1 MGLPTS
7 VRPWAL
13 DCHGGIES
21 RRVGPPAMTSA
32 IQVGEIPA
40 LIQERLR
47 QLRHQLFPQRLRLQI
62 DDHGL
67 SAQLLTRGKTPLPPP
82 VQVPLPAGI
91 CRQGIPQNG
100 AALGDFIGDW
110 LLELGLVACQVEA
123 VLPGAVCQ
131 WRVVTWPFDDQPDDP
146 LQALRQLQIDLG
158 ESLKLEQSYLGWQ
171 PLPPGPGAQ
180 ARTLLVA
187 APKPVVQAWQ
197 EVFVVAGVSFQRLI
211 PAQVQQWRALQPLWG
226 DDPRSEH
233 WFLELGVEGSRL
245 WRVVDGVPVADW
257 PLPACPPGAGP
268 DPAWAEA
275 LTRCQLFWRQQAGL
289 HRQQD
294 SPAAQRWFWYGRPE
308 SGGSELWEQPL
319 WEQSLADLVQPWP
332 LERVSLTD
340 RVPPSDPLPGWDSAA
355 PGLDLLQE
363 TRADQPGQA
372 GQAAGAADWQPPLR
386 RGAAI
391 GAALVAAM
399 GLAAGGLVA
408 IQVDNQAEI
417 DRLLPVQAL
426 ADGLQARLQSER
438 RRLRLLQRGNQ
449 ALADGLVAVRS
460 GSALL
465 EDLRRRTP
473 AGVQFTELKVEPALL
488 QLKGRATDPQAFA
501 RINALQLALQASPL
515 FQPQGVQLVKA
526 NRDEAPSGAGT
537 AAGAGVR
544 GRQPVVFELTA
555 AFADR
560 PALLDGEQLRALGA
574 DGMAQRLLLL
584 QRAGVLP

>member
-1 MGLPTS
+1 
-7 VRPWAL
+7 
-13 DCHGGIES
+13 
-21 RRVGPPAMTSA
+21 MTAA
-32 IQVGEIPA
+32 IQVGEFPA

-47 QLRHQLFPQRLRLQI
+47 QVRHQLFPQRLRLQI
-62 DDHGL
+62 HDQGL
-67 SAQLLTRGKTPLPPP
+67 SVQVLTRGKAPMPPP

-123 VLPGAVCQ
+123 VLPAAVCQ
-131 WRVVTWPFDDQPDDP
+131 WRVVTWPFDDHPDEP
-146 LQALRQLQIDLG
+146 IQALRQLQIDLG
-158 ESLKLEQSYLGWQ
+158 ESLRLEQSYLGWQ
-171 PLPPGPGAQ
+171 PLPLGPEAQ
-180 ARTLLVA
+180 ARALLVA
-187 APKPVVQAWQ
+187 APKTVVQAWQ
-197 EVFVVAGVSFQRLI
+197 EVFAVAGVSLQRLI
-211 PAQVQQWRALQPLWG
+211 PAQVQQWRAFQRLWC
-226 DDPRSEH
+226 DDTATEH
-233 WFLELGVEGSRL
+233 WFLHLGDQRSRL
-245 WRVVDGVPVADW
+245 WLVVDGVPVADW
-257 PLPACPPGAGP
+257 PLPACSPGAGP

-275 LTRCQLFWRQQAGL
+275 ITRCQLFWRQQAGPL
-289 HRQQD
+289 RPQD
-294 SPAAQRWFWYGRPE
+294 PPAPQRWYWYGGPE
-308 SGGSELWEQPL
+308 LGVAELWAQPL
-319 WEQSLADLVQPWP
+319 AALVQPWP
-332 LERVSLTD
+332 LERVSLTE
-340 RVPPSDPLPGWDSAA
+340 RVSPSDPVPGWDPAT

-363 TRADQPGQA
+363 ARGDQPGQA
-372 GQAAGAADWQPPLR
+372 AVPADWQPPLR

-391 GAALVAAM
+391 GAALVAVM

-408 IQVDNQAEI
+408 IQVGNQAEI

-473 AGVQFTELKVEPALL
+473 AGVQFTDVKVEPALL
-488 QLKGRATDPQAFA
+488 HLKGRATDPQAFA

-526 NRDEAPSGAGT
+526 NRDEAPAGSGT
-537 AAGAGVR
+537 AAGAGAR

>member
-7 VRPWAL
+7 ARPWAL

-32 IQVGEIPA
+32 IQVEEIPA

-47 QLRHQLFPQRLRLQI
+47 QLQHQLFPQRLRLQI

-158 ESLKLEQSYLGWQ
+158 ESLKLEHSYLGWQ

-197 EVFVVAGVSFQRLI
+197 EVFAVAGVSLQCLI
-211 PAQVQQWRALQPLWG
+211 PAQVQQWRALQSLWG
-226 DDPRSEH
+226 DDTSSEH

-245 WRVVDGVPVADW
+245 WLVVDGVPVADW

-275 LTRCQLFWRQQAGL
+275 LSRCQLFWRQQAGPPL
-289 HRQQD
+289 QQD
-294 SPAAQRWFWYGRPE
+294 PPAVQRWFWYGRPE
-308 SGGSELWEQPL
+308 LAGPEPGGSELWGQPL
-319 WEQSLADLVQPWP
+319 AALVQPWP
-332 LERVSLTD
+332 LEQVSLTD
-340 RVPPSDPLPGWDSAA
+340 RVPGWDPAV
-355 PGLDLLQE
+355 PGMDLLQE
-363 TRADQPGQA
+363 TRGDQP

-399 GLAAGGLVA
+399 GLVAGGLVA
-408 IQVDNQAEI
+408 IQVGNQAEI

-473 AGVQFTELKVEPALL
+473 AGVQFTEVKVEPALL
-488 QLKGRATDPQAFA
+488 QLKGRATDPQAFG

-526 NRDEAPSGAGT
+526 NRDEAPSGSGT
-537 AAGAGVR
+537 AAGAGAR

-555 AFADR
+555 TFADR

>member
-1 MGLPTS
+1 
-7 VRPWAL
+7 
-13 DCHGGIES
+13 
-21 RRVGPPAMTSA
+21 MTSA

-47 QLRHQLFPQRLRLQI
+47 QVRHQLFPQRLRLQI
-62 DDHGL
+62 HDQGL
-67 SAQLLTRGKTPLPPP
+67 SVQVLTRGKAPMPPP

-100 AALGDFIGDW
+100 PALGDFIGDW

-158 ESLKLEQSYLGWQ
+158 ESLNLEQSYLGWQ
-171 PLPPGPGAQ
+171 PLPSGPGAQ
-180 ARTLLVA
+180 ARALLVA
-187 APKPVVQAWQ
+187 APKPVVRAWQ
-197 EVFVVAGVSFQRLI
+197 EVFAAAGLSLHRLI
-211 PAQVQQWRALQPLWG
+211 PAQVLQWQALQPLWG
-226 DDPRSEH
+226 DDTPSEHCPSEH
-233 WFLELGVEGSRL
+233 WFVALGDGRSRL
-245 WRVVDGVPVADW
+245 WLVVDGVPVADW
-257 PLPACPPGAGP
+257 PLPACAPGAGL

-275 LTRCQLFWRQQAGL
+275 LTRCQLFWRQQAGPQL
-289 HRQQD
+289 QQD
-294 SPAAQRWFWYGRPE
+294 PPAIQRWYWYGGPE

-319 WEQSLADLVQPWP
+319 AALVQPWP
-332 LERVSLTD
+332 LERVSL
-340 RVPPSDPLPGWDSAA
+340 SDPAPGWDSAD
-355 PGLDLLQE
+355 PWMDLLQE
-363 TRADQPGQA
+363 TRGGQPGP
-372 GQAAGAADWQPPLR
+372 AALAANWQPLLR

-399 GLAAGGLVA
+399 GLVAGGLAA
-408 IQVDNQAEI
+408 IQVGNQAEI

-473 AGVQFTELKVEPALL
+473 AGVQFTEGKVEPALL
-488 QLKGRATDPQAFA
+488 RLKGRATDPKAFA
-501 RINALQLALQASPL
+501 RINALQVALQTSPL
-515 FQPQGVQLVKA
+515 FQPQGVLLVKA
-526 NRDEAPSGAGT
+526 KRDEAPADPGK
-537 AAGAGVR
+537 AAGAGAAW
-544 GRQPVVFELTA
+544 RQPVVFELTA
-555 AFADR
+555 AFAER

>member
-13 DCHGGIES
+13 GCHGGIES
-21 RRVGPPAMTSA
+21 RRAVPPAMTSA

-47 QLRHQLFPQRLRLQI
+47 QVRHQLFPQRLCLQI
-62 DDHGL
+62 DDQGL
-67 SAQLLTRGKTPLPPP
+67 SVQLLTRGKAPQPSP
-82 VQVPLPAGI
+82 VAVPLPVGI
-91 CRQGIPQNG
+91 CHQGIPQNG

-123 VLPGAVCQ
+123 VLPVAVCQ
-131 WRVVTWPFDDQPDDP
+131 WRVVTWPFDDHPDDP

-158 ESLKLEQSYLGWQ
+158 ESLKLEQSYLDWQ
-171 PLPPGPGAQ
+171 PLPPGPGSQ
-180 ARTLLVA
+180 ARALLVA

-197 EVFVVAGVSFQRLI
+197 EVFAVAGVSLQRLI
-211 PAQVQQWRALQPLWG
+211 PAQLQQWRALQPLWG
-226 DDPRSEH
+226 DNATSEH
-233 WFLELGVEGSRL
+233 WFVELGDQRSRL
-245 WRVVDGVPVADW
+245 WLVVDGVPVADW
-257 PLPACPPGAGP
+257 PLPACSSGAGP

-275 LTRCQLFWRQQAGL
+275 LTRCQLFWRQQAGSQG
-289 HRQQD
+289 QQD
-294 SPAAQRWFWYGRPE
+294 PPAPQHWYWYGGPE
-308 SGGSELWEQPL
+308 SGGPELGGSELWEQPL
-319 WEQSLADLVQPWP
+319 AALVQPWP
-332 LERVSLTD
+332 LERVLLSD
-340 RVPPSDPLPGWDSAA
+340 RVSGWDPATY
-355 PGLDLLQE
+355 GMDLLQE
-363 TRADQPGQA
+363 TRGDQPGQA
-372 GQAAGAADWQPPLR
+372 ALAPDWRPPLW

-399 GLAAGGLVA
+399 GLVAGGLVA
-408 IQVDNQAEI
+408 IQAGSQAEI

-449 ALADGLVAVRS
+449 AVADGLVAVRS

-473 AGVQFTELKVEPALL
+473 AGVQLTEVKVEPASLH
-488 QLKGRATDPQAFA
+488 LKGRATDSQAFA

-515 FQPQGVQLVKA
+515 FQPDGVQLVKA
-526 NRDEAPSGAGT
+526 NRDEAVAGAGT
-537 AAGAGVR
+537 AAGAGAR
-544 GRQPVVFELTA
+544 GRQPVLFELTA
-555 AFADR
+555 GFAER
-560 PALLDGEQLRALGA
+560 PVLLDGEQLRALGA

>member
-7 VRPWAL
+7 ARPWAL
-13 DCHGGIES
+13 ACHGGIES
-21 RRVGPPAMTSA
+21 RRAVPPAMTSA

-40 LIQERLR
+40 LIQERFR
-47 QLRHQLFPQRLRLQI
+47 QVRHQLFPQRLRLQI
-62 DDHGL
+62 GDHGL
-67 SAQLLTRGKTPLPPP
+67 SVQLLARGKAPLPPP

-91 CRQGIPQNG
+91 CREGIPQNG

-131 WRVVTWPFDDQPDDP
+131 WRVVTWPFNEQPDDP

-158 ESLKLEQSYLGWQ
+158 ESLKLERSYLGWQ

-197 EVFVVAGVSFQRLI
+197 EVFAVAGVSLQRLI

-226 DDPRSEH
+226 DDSKCEH
-233 WFLELGVEGSRL
+233 WFIALGDQRSRL
-245 WRVVDGVPVADW
+245 WLVADGVPVADW
-257 PLPACPPGAGP
+257 PLPACPPGASP
-268 DPAWAEA
+268 DQAWAGA
-275 LTRCQLFWRQQAGL
+275 LTRCQLFWRQQADP
-289 HRQQD
+289 HREQD
-294 SPAAQRWFWYGRPE
+294 PPAAQRWYWYGGPE
-308 SGGSELWEQPL
+308 PGGSALWDQSLWEQPL
-319 WEQSLADLVQPWP
+319 AALVQPWS
-332 LERVSLTD
+332 LERVSLSE
-340 RVPPSDPLPGWDSAA
+340 RVSPSDPVPGWDPAA
-355 PGLDLLQE
+355 PVLDLLQE
-363 TRADQPGQA
+363 TRGDQPGQA
-372 GQAAGAADWQPPLR
+372 AQAAGAGDWQPPLL

-391 GAALVAAM
+391 GAALVAVM
-399 GLAAGGLVA
+399 GLVAGGLAV
-408 IQVDNQAEI
+408 IQAGNQAEI
-417 DRLLPVQAL
+417 DRLLPGQAL
-426 ADGLQARLQSER
+426 ADGLQARLQGER
-438 RRLRLLQRGNQ
+438 RRLRLLQRGNR

-473 AGVQFTELKVEPALL
+473 AGVQFTEVKVEPALL

-515 FQPQGVQLVKA
+515 FQSQGVQLVKA
-526 NRDEAPSGAGT
+526 NRDGAPSSSGT
-537 AAGAGVR
+537 AAGAGAR
-544 GRQPVVFELTA
+544 GREPVVFELTG

-560 PALLDGEQLRALGA
+560 PALLDGVQLRALGA
-574 DGMAQRLLLL
+574 DGMAQRRLLL

>member
-1 MGLPTS
+1 
-7 VRPWAL
+7 
-13 DCHGGIES
+13 
-21 RRVGPPAMTSA
+21 MTSA

-67 SAQLLTRGKTPLPPP
+67 SAQLLTRGKAPLPPP
-82 VQVPLPAGI
+82 VEVPLPAGI

-158 ESLKLEQSYLGWQ
+158 ESLKLEHSYLGWQ

-197 EVFVVAGVSFQRLI
+197 EVFAVAGVSLQCLI
-211 PAQVQQWRALQPLWG
+211 PAQVQQWRALQSLWG
-226 DDPRSEH
+226 DDTSSEH
-233 WFLELGVEGSRL
+233 WFVELGDEGSRL
-245 WRVVDGVPVADW
+245 WLVVDGVPVADW

-275 LTRCQLFWRQQAGL
+275 LTRCQLFWRQQDGPHL
-289 HRQQD
+289 QQD
-294 SPAAQRWFWYGRPE
+294 PPAAQRWFWYGRPE
-308 SGGSELWEQPL
+308 LAGPEPGSSELWGQPL
-319 WEQSLADLVQPWP
+319 AALVQPWP

-340 RVPPSDPLPGWDSAA
+340 RVPGWDPAA
-355 PGLDLLQE
+355 PGMDLLQE
-363 TRADQPGQA
+363 TRGDQP
-372 GQAAGAADWQPPLR
+372 GQAAGAADWRPPLR

-399 GLAAGGLVA
+399 GLVAGGLAA
-408 IQVDNQAEI
+408 IQVGNQAEI

-473 AGVQFTELKVEPALL
+473 AGVQFTDVKVEPALL
-488 QLKGRATDPQAFA
+488 HLKGRATDPQAFA

-526 NRDEAPSGAGT
+526 NRDEAPSGSGT
-537 AAGAGVR
+537 AAGAGAS

>member
-1 MGLPTS
+1 
-7 VRPWAL
+7 
-13 DCHGGIES
+13 
-21 RRVGPPAMTSA
+21 MTSA

-47 QLRHQLFPQRLRLQI
+47 QVRHQLFPQRLRLQI
-62 DDHGL
+62 DDQGL
-67 SAQLLTRGKTPLPPP
+67 SAQLVNRGKAPMPPP
-82 VQVPLPAGI
+82 VEVLLPAGI
-91 CRQGIPQNG
+91 CSQGIPQNG

-123 VLPGAVCQ
+123 VLPWTVCQ
-131 WRVVTWPFDDQPDDP
+131 WRVVTWPFEDQPDAP

-158 ESLKLEQSYLGWQ
+158 ESLRLEQSYLGWQ
-171 PLPPGPGAQ
+171 PLPPGPGSQ
-180 ARTLLVA
+180 ARALVVA
-187 APKPVVQAWQ
+187 APKPLVQAWQ
-197 EVFVVAGVSFQRLI
+197 EVFAVAGVSLQRLI

-226 DDPRSEH
+226 DDATSEH
-233 WFLELGVEGSRL
+233 WFVDWGDQRSRL
-245 WRVVDGVPVADW
+245 WLVVDGVPVADW
-257 PLPACPPGAGP
+257 PLPACSPGAGP

-275 LTRCQLFWRQQAGL
+275 ITRCQLFWRQQAGP

-294 SPAAQRWFWYGRPE
+294 PPAPQRWYWYGGPE
-308 SGGSELWEQPL
+308 SGGSELWEQSL
-319 WEQSLADLVQPWP
+319 WEQSLAALVQPWP
-332 LERVSLTD
+332 LERVSLTE
-340 RVPPSDPLPGWDSAA
+340 RVSPSDPLPGWDPAV
-355 PGLDLLQE
+355 PGMDLLQE
-363 TRADQPGQA
+363 IRGDQP
-372 GQAAGAADWQPPLR
+372 GQAAGAAEWQPPLR

-391 GAALVAAM
+391 GAGLLAAM
-399 GLAAGGLVA
+399 GLVAGGLVA
-408 IQVDNQAEI
+408 IQVGNQAEI

-426 ADGLQARLQSER
+426 ADGLQARLQGER
-438 RRLRLLQRGNQ
+438 RRLRLLQQGNQ

-473 AGVQFTELKVEPALL
+473 AGVQFTEVKVEPALL
-488 QLKGRATDPQAFA
+488 HLKGRATDPQAFA

-526 NRDEAPSGAGT
+526 SRDEAPAGAGT
-537 AAGAGVR
+537 ASGAGAL

>member
-7 VRPWAL
+7 VRRWAL
-13 DCHGGIES
+13 DCPGGSES
-21 RRVGPPAMTSA
+21 SRVVPPAMTSA
-32 IQVGEIPA
+32 IQVGELPA
-40 LIQERLR
+40 LIQEWLR
-47 QLRHQLFPQRLRLQI
+47 QVRHQLFPQRLRLQI
-62 DDHGL
+62 DDQGL
-67 SAQLLTRGKTPLPPP
+67 SVQVLTRGKAPMPPP
-82 VQVPLPAGI
+82 VEVPLPVGI

-131 WRVVTWPFDDQPDDP
+131 WRVVTWPFDDHPDDP

-158 ESLKLEQSYLGWQ
+158 GSLRLDQSYLGWQ

-180 ARTLLVA
+180 ARALLAA

-197 EVFVVAGVSFQRLI
+197 EVFAVAGVSLQRLI
-211 PAQVQQWRALQPLWG
+211 PAQVQQLRALQPLWG
-226 DDPRSEH
+226 DDATSEH

-245 WRVVDGVPVADW
+245 WLVVDGVPVADW

-289 HRQQD
+289 RRPQD
-294 SPAAQRWFWYGRPE
+294 PPAAQRWYYWYDGPE
-308 SGGSELWEQPL
+308 PGGPELWTQPL
-319 WEQSLADLVQPWP
+319 AALVQPWP
-332 LERVSLTD
+332 LDRVALSERV
-340 RVPPSDPLPGWDSAA
+340 PGWDPAV
-355 PGLDLLQE
+355 PGMDLLQE
-363 TRADQPGQA
+363 TRGDELGQT
-372 GQAAGAADWQPPLR
+372 AGAADWWPPLL
-386 RGAAI
+386 RGAAS

-399 GLAAGGLVA
+399 GLVAAGLAA
-408 IQVDNQAEI
+408 IQVGNQAET

-426 ADGLQARLQSER
+426 ADGLQARLQGER

-449 ALADGLVAVRS
+449 ALVAGLVAVRS

-473 AGVQFTELKVEPALL
+473 ARVQFTDLKVEPALL
-488 QLKGRATDPQAFA
+488 HLKGRATDPQAFA

-537 AAGAGVR
+537 AAGAGAR

>member
-7 VRPWAL
+7 ARPWAL

-32 IQVGEIPA
+32 IQVEEIPA

-47 QLRHQLFPQRLRLQI
+47 QLQHQLFPQRLRLQI

-158 ESLKLEQSYLGWQ
+158 ESLKLEHSYLGWQ

-197 EVFVVAGVSFQRLI
+197 EVFAVAGVSLQCLI
-211 PAQVQQWRALQPLWG
+211 PAQVQQWRALQSLWG
-226 DDPRSEH
+226 DDTSSEH

-245 WRVVDGVPVADW
+245 WLVVDGVPVADW

-275 LTRCQLFWRQQAGL
+275 LSRCQLFWRQQAGPHL
-289 HRQQD
+289 QQD
-294 SPAAQRWFWYGRPE
+294 PPAAQRWFWYGRPE
-308 SGGSELWEQPL
+308 LAGLESGGSELWGQPL
-319 WEQSLADLVQPWP
+319 AALVQPWP
-332 LERVSLTD
+332 LEQVSLTD
-340 RVPPSDPLPGWDSAA
+340 RVPGWDPAA
-355 PGLDLLQE
+355 PGMDLLQE
-363 TRADQPGQA
+363 TRGDQP

-399 GLAAGGLVA
+399 GLVAGGLVA
-408 IQVDNQAEI
+408 IQVGNQAEI

-473 AGVQFTELKVEPALL
+473 AGVQFTEVKVEPALL
-488 QLKGRATDPQAFA
+488 QLKGRATDPQAFG

-537 AAGAGVR
+537 AAGAGAR

-555 AFADR
+555 TFADR

>member
-21 RRVGPPAMTSA
+21 RREVPPAMTSA

-67 SAQLLTRGKTPLPPP
+67 SAQLLTRGKPPLPPP

-100 AALGDFIGDW
+100 SALGDFIGDW

-146 LQALRQLQIDLG
+146 LQALRQLQVDLG
-158 ESLKLEQSYLGWQ
+158 ESLKLEHSCLGWQ

-197 EVFVVAGVSFQRLI
+197 EVFAVAGVNLQCLI
-211 PAQVQQWRALQPLWG
+211 PAQVQQWRSLQPLWG
-226 DDPRSEH
+226 DDSSTEH
-233 WFLELGVEGSRL
+233 WFIALGDQRSRL
-245 WRVVDGVPVADW
+245 WLVVDGVPVADW

-275 LTRCQLFWRQQAGL
+275 LSRCQLFWRQQADP
-289 HRQQD
+289 HSPQD
-294 SPAAQRWFWYGRPE
+294 PPAAQRWYWYGGPA
-308 SGGSELWEQPL
+308 LWEQPL
-319 WEQSLADLVQPWP
+319 AALVQPWP
-332 LERVSLTD
+332 LERVSLSE
-340 RVPPSDPLPGWDSAA
+340 RVSPSDPEPGRDPAA

-363 TRADQPGQA
+363 TRGDQPGQA
-372 GQAAGAADWQPPLR
+372 GQAAGAADWRPPLL

-391 GAALVAAM
+391 GAALAAAM
-399 GLAAGGLVA
+399 GLVAGGLAA
-408 IQVDNQAEI
+408 IQVGNQAEI

-426 ADGLQARLQSER
+426 ADGLQARLQGER
-438 RRLRLLQRGNQ
+438 RRLRLLQRGNR

-473 AGVQFTELKVEPALL
+473 AGVQVTEVKVEPASL

-501 RINALQLALQASPL
+501 RINSLQLALQASPL
-515 FQPQGVQLVKA
+515 FQSQGVQLVKA
-526 NRDEAPSGAGT
+526 NRDEAASGSGM
-537 AAGAGVR
+537 AAGAGAR

>member
-7 VRPWAL
+7 ARPWAQ

-21 RRVGPPAMTSA
+21 RREVPPAMTSA
-32 IQVGEIPA
+32 IQVGEIPG
-40 LIQERLR
+40 LIQERFN
-47 QLRHQLFPQRLRLQI
+47 QVRHQLFPQRLRLQI

-67 SAQLLTRGKTPLPPP
+67 SAQRLTRGKAPMPPA
-82 VQVPLPAGI
+82 VEVPLPAGI
-91 CRQGIPQNG
+91 CHQGIPQNG

-131 WRVVTWPFDDQPDDP
+131 WRVVTWPFDDHPDDP
-146 LQALRQLQIDLG
+146 LQALRQLQVDLG

-171 PLPPGPGAQ
+171 SLPPGPGGQ
-180 ARTLLVA
+180 ARALLAA
-187 APKPVVQAWQ
+187 APKPVVEAWQ
-197 EVFVVAGVSFQRLI
+197 EVFAVAGVSLQRLI

-226 DDPRSEH
+226 DDSRSEH
-233 WFLELGVEGSRL
+233 WFIALGDQRSRL
-245 WRVVDGVPVADW
+245 WLVVDGVPVADW

-268 DPAWAEA
+268 DPAWAGA
-275 LTRCQLFWRQQAGL
+275 LTRCQLFWRQQLGA

-294 SPAAQRWFWYGRPE
+294 PPAAQRWYWYGAPDSGGSE

-319 WEQSLADLVQPWP
+319 AALVQPWP
-332 LERVSLTD
+332 LERVSLSG
-340 RVPPSDPLPGWDSAA
+340 RAPGWDPAA
-355 PGLDLLQE
+355 PGMDLLQE
-363 TRADQPGQA
+363 ARGDQPGQA
-372 GQAAGAADWQPPLR
+372 PGAADWRPPLG
-386 RGAAI
+386 RGAAL
-391 GAALVAAM
+391 GAGLVAAM
-399 GLAAGGLVA
+399 GLVAAGLMA
-408 IQVDNQAEI
+408 IQVGNQAEI

-426 ADGLQARLQSER
+426 ADGLQARLQGER

-449 ALADGLVAVRS
+449 ALAAGLVAVRS

-473 AGVQFTELKVEPALL
+473 AGVQFTEVKVEPALL

-537 AAGAGVR
+537 ATGAGAR

>member
-13 DCHGGIES
+13 DCHGGIER
-21 RRVGPPAMTSA
+21 RRVVSPAMTSA

-47 QLRHQLFPQRLRLQI
+47 QVRHQLFPQRLRLQI
-62 DDHGL
+62 DDQGL
-67 SAQLLTRGKTPLPPP
+67 SVQVLTRGKVPMPLP
-82 VQVPLPAGI
+82 VEVPLPVGI
-91 CRQGIPQNG
+91 CRQGIPQNS

-123 VLPGAVCQ
+123 VLPGAICQ
-131 WRVVTWPFDDQPDDP
+131 WRVVTWPFDDHPDDP

-180 ARTLLVA
+180 ARALLVA

-197 EVFVVAGVSFQRLI
+197 EVFAVAGVSLQRLI
-211 PAQVQQWRALQPLWG
+211 PAQVQQWKALQPLWG
-226 DDPRSEH
+226 DDSRSEH
-233 WFLELGVEGSRL
+233 WLIALGDQRSRL
-245 WRVVDGVPVADW
+245 WLVVDGVPVADW
-257 PLPACPPGAGP
+257 PLPACPPGSGP
-268 DPAWAEA
+268 DPAWTEA
-275 LTRCQLFWRQQAGL
+275 LTRCQLFWSQQGGT

-294 SPAAQRWFWYGRPE
+294 PPAAQRWFWYGGPE
-308 SGGSELWEQPL
+308 SGGSELWGQPL
-319 WEQSLADLVQPWP
+319 GALVQPWP

-340 RVPPSDPLPGWDSAA
+340 RVPGWDPAA

-363 TRADQPGQA
+363 PRGDQPGQA
-372 GQAAGAADWQPPLR
+372 AGTADWQPPLR

-399 GLAAGGLVA
+399 GLVAGGLVA
-408 IQVDNQAEI
+408 IQVGNQAEI

-426 ADGLQARLQSER
+426 ADGLQARLQGER

-473 AGVQFTELKVEPALL
+473 AGVQFTEVKVEPALL

-537 AAGAGVR
+537 ATGAGAR

-560 PALLDGEQLRALGA
+560 PALLDGDQLRALGA